1 MKIKNIIFDVGNVI
15 VRWSPIH
22 IIEKKFPAHQS
33 HEHQFFIDEIFRSD
47 ILIQLN
53 LGQISMEILMLKLLK
68 S

>member
-47 ILIQLN
+47 IWIQLN